1 MILLLGILTLGVWL
15 YLVLARGGFWRNGE
29 SDAGQPPAPRRWPR
43 VVAVVPARDE
53 AEGIGATV
61 RSLLGQNYAGTFTLV
76 LVDDNST
83 DGTAAIARAAA
94 QETGRANQLVIV
106 TGSALPAGWTGKMWA
121 VNQGVAAAL
130 ELARPVDH
138 LLLTDADIT
147 HAPDTLAWLV
157 AQAESR
163 KLVLTSLMAKLRCE
177 ALAERAHVPAF
188 IYFFQMLYPFPWVN
202 APKSA
207 TAAAAGGCMLVRA
220 DALAAAGG
228 IAAIRGALIDDCA
241 LARVMKR
248 QGPIWLGVT
257 NRVRS
262 IRPYPR
268 LDDFRRMVARSAYA
282 QLNYSPLL
290 LAGTTL
296 GMALTFLAAPFL
308 MVFGDGFARAAGAVT
323 WALMALSFQPMLRF
337 YRVSPLWGLALPAV
351 ALAYMVYT
359 LDSAYRYVRGQGG
372 RWKGRVQANA
382 SGRNASEA
390 NISGS

>member
-1 MILLLGILTLGVWL
+1 MILALGVLTLGIWL
-15 YLVLARGGFWRNGE
+15 YLVLARGAFWRNGE
-29 SDAGQPPAPRRWPR
+29 DDTGQPMAPRRWPR

-53 AEGIGATV
+53 ADGIGATV
-61 RSLLGQNYAGTFTLV
+61 RSLLGQRYGGTFTLV

-94 QETGRANQLVIV
+94 TDIGQADQLVIIS
-106 TGSALPAGWTGKMWA
+106 GSPPPAGWTGKMWA

-130 ELARPVDH
+130 ELARPVDY

-147 HAPDTLAWLV
+147 HAPDTLSWLV
-157 AQAESR
+157 AQAER
-163 KLVLTSLMAKLRCE
+163 GGLVLTSLMAKLRCE
-177 ALAERAHVPAF
+177 ALAERMHVPAF

-207 TAAAAGGCMLVRA
+207 TTAAAGGCMLVRA

-257 NRVRS
+257 ERVRS

-296 GMALTFLAAPFL
+296 GMALTYIAPPALTLFADGIAQWCGLAAWL
-308 MVFGDGFARAAGAVT
+308 
-323 WALMALSFQPMLRF
+323 LMALSFQPMLRF
-337 YRVSPLWGLALPAV
+337 YKLSPLWGVALPVTAF
-351 ALAYMVYT
+351 LYMLYT
-359 LDSAYRYVRGQGG
+359 LDSGFKYMSGRGGQ
-372 RWKGRVQANA
+372 WKGRVQANV
-382 SGRNASEA
+382 SSRG
-390 NISGS
+390 

>member
-1 MILLLGILTLGVWL
+1 MILLIGILTLGVWL
-15 YLVLARGGFWRNGE
+15 YLVLGRGGFWHNSE

-53 AEGIGATV
+53 AEGIGDTV
-61 RSLLGQNYAGTFTLV
+61 RSLLRQSYAGTFTLV

-94 QETGRANQLVIV
+94 QETGQANALIIV
-106 TGSALPAGWTGKMWA
+106 SGSALPAGWTGKMWA

-130 ELARPVDH
+130 EMARPVDY

-163 KLVLTSLMAKLRCE
+163 KLVLTSFMAKLRCE
-177 ALAERAHVPAF
+177 ALAERMHVPAF

-202 APKSA
+202 KPKNA

-220 DALAAAGG
+220 DALEAAGG

-241 LARVMKR
+241 LAQVMKK

-262 IRPYPR
+262 VRPYPK

-282 QLNYSPLL
+282 QLNYSPVLL
-290 LAGTTL
+290 IGTTL
-296 GMALTFLAAPFL
+296 GMALTYLAPPLLGIFAHGPAQWCGLAAW
-308 MVFGDGFARAAGAVT
+308 V
-323 WALMALSFQPMLRF
+323 LMALSFQPMLRF
-337 YRVSPLWGLALPAV
+337 YKLSLLWGIALPVTAF
-351 ALAYMVYT
+351 LYMLYT
-359 LDSAYRYVRGQGG
+359 LDSGFQYMSGRGGQ
-372 RWKGRVQANA
+372 WKGRVQANV
-382 SGRNASEA
+382 SSHG
-390 NISGS
+390 